1 MDISSLKWKI
11 VINLIRITNFA
22 CQSNFGRLFMKN
34 STFNPAQ
41 QEKDISSKIVAGM
54 ERVSEVFKI
63 LLWEK
68 AKLVG
73 LSPIQIQILIFIAFH
88 KQKLCNVSHLAKEFN
103 VTKPTVSDAVRVLDK
118 RGYIVKDFS
127 SSDSRSYSISLS
139 DLGNDIISQTYDFSN
154 PLKKQV
160 DSFSQSELE
169 SLFGTLSQLIYK
181 LNRNGILSVQRT
193 CYGCKFYEKQQES
206 DYCDLLQKELLNQ
219 EIRLDC
225 PEYEE
230 KAIG

>member
-1 MDISSLKWKI
+1 
-11 VINLIRITNFA
+11 
-22 CQSNFGRLFMKN
+22 MKE

-41 QEKDISSKIVAGM
+41 QEKDISSKIVVGL

-73 LSPIQIQILIFIAFH
+73 LSPIQIQILIFVAFH
-88 KQKLCNVSHLAKEFN
+88 RQDLCNVSHLAKEFN
-103 VTKPTVSDAVRVLDK
+103 LTKPTISDAIKALDQK
-118 RGYIVKDFS
+118 GLINKDFS
-127 SSDSRSYSISLS
+127 TSDNRSYLISLS
-139 DLGNDIISQTYDFSN
+139 KKGTAMVSQTNDFSA
-154 PLKKQV
+154 PLQKQLGG
-160 DSFSQSELE
+160 FSPTELE

-193 CYGCKFYEKQQES
+193 CFGCTFYQKNKDS
-206 DYCDLLQKELLNQ
+206 DYCNLLKKKLHRK

-225 PEYEE
+225 PEFEPRM
-230 KAIG
+230 

>member
-1 MDISSLKWKI
+1 MIGFFI
-11 VINLIRITNFA
+11 
-22 CQSNFGRLFMKN
+22 MHE
-34 STFNPAQ
+34 STFNPKQ
-41 QEKDISSKIVAGM
+41 QEKDFSSKIVAGL

-88 KQKLCNVSHLAKEFN
+88 KQNLCNVSHLAKEFN
-103 VTKPTVSDAVRVLDK
+103 VTKPTVSDAIKVLDNK
-118 RGYIVKDFS
+118 GLIIKNFS
-127 SSDSRSYSISLS
+127 SSDNRSYSISLS
-139 DLGNDIISQTYDFSN
+139 ELGNDIVSQTNDFSN
-154 PLKKQV
+154 PLTKQV
-160 DSFSQSELE
+160 NSFSQSELE

-193 CYGCKFYEKQQES
+193 CYGCKFYEKNKKL
-206 DYCDLLQKELLNQ
+206 DYCNLLQKELLRQ

-225 PEYEE
+225 PEFENR
-230 KAIG
+230 